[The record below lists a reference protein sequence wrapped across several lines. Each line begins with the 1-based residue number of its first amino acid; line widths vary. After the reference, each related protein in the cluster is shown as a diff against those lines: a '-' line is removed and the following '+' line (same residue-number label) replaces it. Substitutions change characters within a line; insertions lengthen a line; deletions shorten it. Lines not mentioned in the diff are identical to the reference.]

1 MHREFHE
8 DELPGIGRR
17 YTIYCDDGGILIIV
31 VRNSGK
37 RDVYVLGPGG
47 DPPASVSV
55 DEAAAR
61 VAGAIMSG
69 DYGAL
74 EPSGPVAAAMEDLV
88 IDSLTVSPGSSA
100 IGRTLAGLAVGSS
113 TGIRVVTIVRGKAS
127 IHDPPGDEALQ
138 SGDRLVFAGRRE
150 NVPAF
155 RRLIAGT

>member
-1 MHREFHE
+1 
-8 DELPGIGRR
+8 LAPG
-17 YTIYCDDGGILIIV
+17 DD
-31 VRNSGK
+31 R
-37 RDVYVLGPGG
+37 
-47 DPPASVSV
+47 PASVSV

-61 VAGAIMSG
+61 VAGAILLG

-74 EPSGPVAAAMEDLV
+74 EPSGPVAAAIEDLV
-88 IDSLTVSPGSSA
+88 IDTLTVSPGSSA

-127 IHDPPGDEALQ
+127 IHDPPGDEPLQ

-155 RRLIAGT
+155 RNLIAGR